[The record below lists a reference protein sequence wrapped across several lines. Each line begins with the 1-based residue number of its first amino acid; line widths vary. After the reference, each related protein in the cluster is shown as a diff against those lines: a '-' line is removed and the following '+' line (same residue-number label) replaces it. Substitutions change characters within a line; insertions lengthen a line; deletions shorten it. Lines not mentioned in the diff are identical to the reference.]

1 MDTPN
6 WRQIL
11 GGTAGVA
18 LLGTI
23 GYFGQ
28 ARIQTSSSPSK
39 FVSSKSKKAPAVE
52 ANNFAEPSS
61 NVPEGDFNVPDA
73 PKKFKIDVSGE
84 VVKPGV
90 YEVTEGARIEDVIKL
105 AGGLKENADG
115 GAVNMAMK
123 LKDEQK
129 VVVPPIRVVYSEPLA
144 QDVKDPFNTGRSSS
158 PSPTIQTP
166 STAAGATHARS
177 NKKPPPAHPIS
188 INSATEAELLA
199 LPGVGPGM
207 AKKIVDYRSSKG
219 PFADVEEL
227 RKVKGIGEKVFA
239 KLRPWI
245 TL

>member
-84 VVKPGV
+84 VAKPGV
-90 YEVTEGARIEDVIKL
+90 YEDRTWTARTLRLESS
-105 AGGLKENADG
+105 AGG
-115 GAVNMAMK
+115 
-123 LKDEQK
+123 
-129 VVVPPIRVVYSEPLA
+129 
-144 QDVKDPFNTGRSSS
+144 
-158 PSPTIQTP
+158 
-166 STAAGATHARS
+166 
-177 NKKPPPAHPIS
+177 
-188 INSATEAELLA
+188 
-199 LPGVGPGM
+199 
-207 AKKIVDYRSSKG
+207 
-219 PFADVEEL
+219 
-227 RKVKGIGEKVFA
+227 
-239 KLRPWI
+239 
-245 TL
+245 